1 MTRDDWKCP
10 ICGKV
15 MFCSN
20 ILNPKQY
27 MLCYMDHGKMYPC
40 YGIRDLPWAT
50 KVEGFKGYCIPGHG
64 SGYKYVP
71 YEHET
76 ALDRAPAEGDVVA
89 SVAFRGHRAVRLFRK
104 KGS

>member
-1 MTRDDWKCP
+1 VTRDDWKCP

-27 MLCYMDHGKMYPC
+27 MLCYMDHGKMHPA
-40 YGIRDLPWAT
+40 YGIRDLPQAT
-50 KVEGFKGYCIPGHG
+50 KYAIYGWCISGHG
-64 SGYKYVP
+64 SGYRYVP
-71 YEHET
+71 NEHNT

-89 SVAFRGHRAVRLFRK
+89 SVAFRGRRAVRLFRK